1 MFTSL
6 MQINNIVYSKGLLFL
21 FIAIYKKRPR
31 LRATPF
37 MAGKSE
43 ERRWK
48 RKEFNMFYVVNIK
61 ACHSYFST
69 VQSEFQTKYLSLLN
83 AY

>member
-6 MQINNIVYSKGLLFL
+6 MQINYIVYSKGLLFL

-31 LRATPF
+31 LRATAF

-43 ERRWK
+43 ERR
-48 RKEFNMFYVVNIK
+48 
-61 ACHSYFST
+61 
-69 VQSEFQTKYLSLLN
+69 
-83 AY
+83 

>member
-43 ERRWK
+43 ERR
-48 RKEFNMFYVVNIK
+48 
-61 ACHSYFST
+61 
-69 VQSEFQTKYLSLLN
+69 
-83 AY
+83 